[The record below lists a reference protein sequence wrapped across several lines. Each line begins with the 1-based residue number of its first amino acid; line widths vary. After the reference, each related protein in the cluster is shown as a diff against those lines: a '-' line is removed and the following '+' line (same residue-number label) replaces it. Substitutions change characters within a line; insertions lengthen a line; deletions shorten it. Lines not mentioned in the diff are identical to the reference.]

1 MGVYSEYL
9 ETFKN
14 IEAIHSEREKQI
26 KRIAELRGR
35 DVLTI
40 ATDMSGIS
48 GNLDKIRL
56 TSIDYTDLLPISD
69 QLDNFSGKAIDIILE
84 TPGGI
89 GERAEDIVRMLRD
102 KYNDVAFII
111 PGAAMSAGTI
121 MAMAGDEILM
131 DTDSSLGPIDA
142 QLVIGG
148 KQFAAEA
155 FLDGFK
161 RIKEEVEKTNSLNRA
176 YIPMLQQIS
185 PSDIQACI
193 NAQDFARKLVSNWL
207 VKWKFKNWVTHSSTG
222 KSVTEAQRRARARSI
237 ASKLCKHSYWLTH
250 GRSIKMDDLKDMG
263 LKVTDYRQ
271 MPKLHEAIRRY
282 YTLLRMTFE
291 STPIFK
297 LYETPDT
304 RIYRVIQIPQPIPP
318 PLQQELGELAF
329 KCTKCGKESKIQ
341 VNLGPNIPLKAGNNP
356 FPPDNKFKCPGCG
369 HETDLTEIRQK
380 IEREKG
386 RKIVC

>member
-1 MGVYSEYL
+1 MGIYTEYL
-9 ETFKN
+9 KSFQKVE
-14 IEAIHSEREKQI
+14 EIHVEREKQI
-26 KRIAELRGR
+26 KRISALRGR
-35 DVLTI
+35 EILTI
-40 ATDMSGIS
+40 ASDMSGFS

-69 QLDNFSGKAIDIILE
+69 LLDNLSGKAIDIILE

-89 GERAEDIVRMLRD
+89 GERAEDIVRMIRD
-102 KYNDVAFII
+102 KYDDVAFII

-176 YIPMLQQIS
+176 YIPILQQIS

-193 NAQDFARKLVSNWL
+193 NAQDFSKKLVSKWL
-207 VKWKFKNWVTHSSTG
+207 AKWKFGKWVTHSSSG
-222 KSVTEAQRRARARSI
+222 KPVTKKQRLARARSI
-237 ASKLCKHSYWLTH
+237 ASKLCKHSHWLTH
-250 GRSIKMDDLKDMG
+250 GRSIKMDDLKEMG
-263 LKVTDYRQ
+263 LRITNYKETTDLYD
-271 MPKLHEAIRRY
+271 AIKRY
-282 YTLLRMTFE
+282 YNLLRMTFE
-291 STPIFK
+291 NTLIFK
-297 LYETPDT
+297 LYEIPDA
-304 RIYRVIQIPQPIPP
+304 RIYRALTMPQPVPQP
-318 PLQQELGELAF
+318 MQHEFGEVSF
-329 KCTKCGKESKIQ
+329 KCANCGKESKIQ
-341 VNLGPNIPLKAGNNP
+341 VNLGPNLPLRPGNIP
-356 FPPDNKFKCPGCG
+356 FPSNNKFKCPHCG